1 MNKLTDYLRWFALLD
16 FDKWGNIEYNHPV
29 YTHNHA
35 EEMKHETEVLAAFN
49 ELYDGLGPDVLC
61 GWVNRDLRFMSCSRE
76 VPYGIIDSLG
86 FAGSNTG
93 LVYAFCLMVAP
104 FILRCTRRDFVK
116 IVQSKFA
123 RDDDNMEQGES
134 TCGNMSRDAAAT
146 KIQAVQRGRSARK
159 ATVGMEKQRAAAKKE
174 EKKRAIQIQ
183 KDKVKEEENE
193 KKRTAAA
200 TKIQAVQRG
209 GSARTARRQ
218 R

>member
-1 MNKLTDYLRWFALLD
+1 
-16 FDKWGNIEYNHPV
+16 
-29 YTHNHA
+29 
-35 EEMKHETEVLAAFN
+35 
-49 ELYDGLGPDVLC
+49 
-61 GWVNRDLRFMSCSRE
+61 
-76 VPYGIIDSLG
+76 
-86 FAGSNTG
+86 
-93 LVYAFCLMVAP
+93 
-104 FILRCTRRDFVK
+104 RRDFVK

-123 RDDDNMEQGES
+123 RDGDNMEKGES
-134 TCGNMSRDAAAT
+134 TYGNMSRDAAAT
-146 KIQAVQRGRSARK
+146 KIQAMQRGRSARK